1 MKIALVVMVIVAI
14 AVLLGLLY
22 VSFKMLRKAQ
32 AEEVQQGK
40 ATSKQYQLHPKL
52 KQELEKSSN
61 KRIKINLINLDLIS
75 VKLDSCCK

>member
-32 AEEVQQGK
+32 AEEAQQGK
-40 ATSKQYQLHPKL
+40 ITPKQYQLHPKL
-52 KQELEKSSN
+52 KQELEKKQQQENQN
-61 KRIKINLINLDLIS
+61 KPD
-75 VKLDSCCK
+75 